1 MDDPTTPLAYALSSL
16 LLAASTAMVIGLES
30 LFMKNLPRD
39 VRGAMTVL
47 LTFFLGLGALLFNV
61 IGGPIFDNFGP
72 SSPFLLV
79 SAMDMA
85 LCALALYLGCS
96 GYLTYGNKESSS
108 IIVEKVSDKKIGEE
122 SSSDSISKKTK

>member
-1 MDDPTTPLAYALSSL
+1 MDDPTTPLAYTLSSL

-79 SAMDMA
+79 SVLDMA
-85 LCALALYLGCS
+85 LCGLCLYLGCY
-96 GYLTYGNKESSS
+96 GYLTYGNKEPSS
-108 IIVEKVSDKKIGEE
+108 IVIEKVTDKKIVE
-122 SSSDSISKKTK
+122 DN